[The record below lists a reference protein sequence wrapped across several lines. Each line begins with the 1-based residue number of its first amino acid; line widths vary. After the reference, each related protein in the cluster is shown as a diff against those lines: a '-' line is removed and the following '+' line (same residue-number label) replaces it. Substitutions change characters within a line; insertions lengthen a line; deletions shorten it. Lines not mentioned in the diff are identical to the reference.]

1 MRPRRPVLSDDLSQ
15 GHSQGTIVSS
25 VWLGDHYQYIVR
37 TDDEE
42 DFIANT
48 PYQWNEGDIVSV
60 DIPVA
65 APSPFK
71 EGPGPICR

>member
-1 MRPRRPVLSDDLSQ
+1 LTPPSSDDLTK
-15 GHSQGTIVSS
+15 GHSQGTIISS

-42 DFIANT
+42 DFVCNT

-60 DIPVA
+60 DIPA
-65 APSPFK
+65 ATSAPLK
-71 EGPGPICR
+71 EGPRRICH